1 MEDQVIT
8 CPNCKTQIPLTE
20 AISHQIREQLHGE
33 FESEFKKKSKDL
45 REKLEKEATQK
56 AEEAAALEKQD
67 LLAQV
72 AEKDKK
78 LQDARKSELE
88 LRKEKRDLEDSK
100 KNFVLEMTK
109 KLDEERG
116 KIKDDALKN
125 AFEEHRLKDLEKEK
139 QIDGMRKQ
147 IDELKRK
154 AEQGSQQIQGEVFE
168 DDLEK
173 ALRARFP
180 HDCIEPVP
188 KGVNGAD
195 VLQKVQEISGL
206 HCGTIIWESKNTK
219 TWSDK
224 WIEKLKDDQC
234 EVKADVAVLM
244 TKVLPK
250 DVSNFEHKKGVWV
263 TDYSSVIGLAS
274 ALRFGILQVA
284 TTKRASEGKNE
295 KIEVLYKYLSS
306 QEFRQKVE
314 AIVEA
319 FSSMKKDLDDEKK
332 AMTKIW
338 AKREK
343 QLDRV
348 SSNTVKIYGDLEGMV
363 VGNLQQIKSL
373 ELEVLTDGSD
383 EPEDNEIEDIVI
395 QKVKDKKLR
404 L

>member
-20 AISHQIREQLHGE
+20 AISHQIREQLHTE
-33 FESEFKKKSKDL
+33 FESEFKKKTKDIQA
-45 REKLEKEATQK
+45 KLEKEATMK
-56 AEEAAALEKQD
+56 AEEAAALEMQD

-72 AEKDKK
+72 SEKDEK
-78 LQDARKSELE
+78 LQVAQKAELE
-88 LRKEKRDLEDSK
+88 LRKQKRDLEESK
-100 KNFVLEMTK
+100 RTFELEMTK
-109 KLDEERG
+109 KLDEERE
-116 KIKDDALKN
+116 KIKDDALTK
-125 AFEEHRLKDLEKEK
+125 ALEEHRLKDMEKEN
-139 QIDGMRKQ
+139 QIEGMRKQ

-154 AEQGSQQIQGEVFE
+154 AEQGSQQIQGEVLE

-195 VLQKVQEISGL
+195 VLQKVQEITGL

-219 TWSDK
+219 NWSDK
-224 WIEKLKDDQC
+224 WIDKLKDDQR
-234 EVKADVAVLM
+234 EVKAEVAVLM

-250 DVSNFEHKKGVWV
+250 DVSNFEQKNGVWV
-263 TDYSSVIGLAS
+263 TDYSSVIGLAT
-274 ALRFGILQVA
+274 ALRYGIIQVA
-284 TTKRASEGKNE
+284 STKRSSEGKNE

-306 QEFRQKVE
+306 QEFKQKVE

-319 FSSMKKDLDDEKK
+319 FASMKKDLDDEKK

-348 SSNTVKIYGDLEGMV
+348 SSNTVKIYGDMQGMIEA
-363 VGNLQQIKSL
+363 NLPKIKSL
-373 ELEVLTDGSD
+373 ELEALTDGGD
-383 EPEDNEIEDIVI
+383 EPEDDENEDIVT
-395 QKVKDKKLR
+395 QWLKKK
-404 L
+404 